1 VDVEGYSFFGL
12 HTILFVL
19 SGVVVDFEA
28 SSFGF
33 HISLFFFGGVGT
45 TFGIF
50 SFVNYLT
57 FFCSAFFL
65 ISLFFF
71 LGHHLRLDMDLP

>member
-1 VDVEGYSFFGL
+1 MKGCSFFGL

-19 SGVVVDFEA
+19 GGVVVDFRA

-33 HISLFFFGGVGT
+33 HTRLFFFDGVGT
-45 TFGIF
+45 AFGIF
-50 SFVNYLT
+50 SFVICLT
-57 FFCSAFFL
+57 FFYSGFFL

-71 LGHHLRLDMDLP
+71 HRPIHHLRLDMDLP